1 MLFLILG
8 IIILVSLV
16 LWAVVLIQNP
26 KGGGLSSS
34 FGGGS
39 VTNLIGAKKSVDFV
53 ERATWYLGIAVVVL
67 VLLSTSMLPR
77 SGSSGFEPQTKDE
90 IEGINAPAPDQGAP
104 VGGDNAG
111 DASFNEDA
119 SETSSGNVLGEG
131 EETGGDGSGE

>member
-8 IIILVSLV
+8 IIVLVSLV
-16 LWAVVLIQNP
+16 LWAVVLVQNP

-53 ERATWYLGIAVVVL
+53 ERATWYLGIAIVVL

-77 SGSSGFEPQTKDE
+77 GGQSELDIEVDPTTNTDPGPPQDVESNGDEPFNGE
-90 IEGINAPAPDQGAP
+90 PAA
-104 VGGDNAG
+104 
-111 DASFNEDA
+111 ED
-119 SETSSGNVLGEG
+119 VD
-131 EETGGDGSGE
+131 GDGLGGTE

>member
-16 LWAVVLIQNP
+16 LWAVVLVQNP

-53 ERATWYLGIAVVVL
+53 ERATWYLGVAIVVL

-77 SGSSGFEPQTKDE
+77 NGGGEFEPQTSDE
-90 IEGINAPAPDQGAP
+90 LNGTSAPAPEQAAPQG
-104 VGGDNAG
+104 DG
-111 DASFNEDA
+111 DANFNDA
-119 SETSSGNVLGEG
+119 SSETSTDDVLD
-131 EETGGDGSGE
+131 GGDEAGGGLED